1 MTIFSGIRPSGPIHI
16 GNYLGA
22 IKNWLSLQEKNH
34 CFFCIV
40 DLHAITTPFEPKKL
54 RKDILNLAA
63 LYLSLGLD
71 PQKSSLFVQSQIKEH
86 SELAWLLGTIT
97 PLGELFRMTQYKEK
111 SQRLQASQINAGLLY
126 YPVLMAADILLY
138 QTEAVPVGEDQKQ
151 HVELARDIA
160 QKFNYRF
167 GGTFKIPK
175 AIVPKEPA
183 RIRSLTDPNKKMSKT
198 DDPRGAI
205 SFLDSPDEI
214 RRGIM
219 SAVTDSEKEIK
230 YDPSRIGLANL
241 LIIYSH
247 IEDISLQET
256 EERFEGKGYR
266 EFKEALAESL
276 ISFIEP
282 IQSNYESW
290 IEQPEKINAIL
301 ESGRIKA
308 QAVAEKTMFET
319 KNKMGLCD

>member
-22 IKNWLSLQEKNH
+22 IKNWLSLQEKH
-34 CFFCIV
+34 RCFFCIV

-54 RKDILNLAA
+54 REDIVNLAA

-71 PQKSSLFVQSQIKEH
+71 PQKSSLFIQSQIKEH
-86 SELAWLLGTIT
+86 TELAWLLGTIT

-111 SQRLQASQINAGLLY
+111 SQRLQPSQINAGLLY

-175 AIVPKEPA
+175 AIVPEKPA

-198 DDPRGAI
+198 DDPSGAI
-205 SFLDSPDEI
+205 SFLDSPEEI
-214 RRGIM
+214 RKSIM
-219 SAVTDSEKEIK
+219 SAVTDSKKEIK
-230 YDPSRIGLANL
+230 YDPNRIGLANL

-247 IEDISLQET
+247 IENIGLQEI
-256 EERFEGKGYR
+256 EERFKGKGYR

-276 ISFIEP
+276 ISFIKP
-282 IQSNYESW
+282 IQSNYKTW

-301 ESGRIKA
+301 ESGRVKA
-308 QAVAEKTMFET
+308 QAVAEKTILET
-319 KNKMGLCD
+319 KSKMGLCD

>member
-22 IKNWLSLQEKNH
+22 IKNWLALQEEHH

-40 DLHAITTPFEPKKL
+40 DLHAITTPFEPEKL
-54 RKDILNLAA
+54 RQDIISLAA

-71 PQKSSLFVQSQIKEH
+71 PEKSSLFVQSKIKEH
-86 SELAWLLGTIT
+86 TELAWLLGTIT
-97 PLGELFRMTQYKEK
+97 PLGELSRMTQYKEK

-126 YPVLMAADILLY
+126 YPILMAADILLY

-175 AIVPKEPA
+175 AIIPGEPA
-183 RIRSLTDPNKKMSKT
+183 RIRSLTDPSKKMSKT
-198 DDPRGAI
+198 DDARGAI
-205 SFLDSPDEI
+205 SFLDSPEEI
-214 RRGIM
+214 RRNIM
-219 SAVTDSEKEIK
+219 GAVTDSEKGIK
-230 YDPSRIGLANL
+230 YDQKRIGLANL
-241 LIIYSH
+241 LVIYSH
-247 IEDISLQET
+247 IEGISLQET
-256 EERFEGKGYR
+256 EEKFKNKGYQ
-266 EFKEALAESL
+266 EFKESLAESL

-282 IQSNYESW
+282 IQKKYAAW
-290 IEQPEKINAIL
+290 IEQPEKIKAIL
-301 ESGRIKA
+301 ESGQIKA
-308 QAVAEKTMFET
+308 QAVAEKTMSEA
-319 KNKMGLCD
+319 KKRMGLDN